1 MNLTEESCHDHDHLC
16 RHLLPRRGGGDQP
29 YEAIGG
35 RAAVTAAVDRFYRR
49 MLADP
54 ALAAFFPNGVG
65 ARHRAYLVT
74 ILGEALGGPERYR
87 GPDIAGAHHGLASVT
102 LILTGP
108 PATSPPPW
116 TSWPFPVTWPT
127 ASSGSWPGSGRP
139 S

>member
-1 MNLTEESCHDHDHLC
+1 MTMTTCADNCSPAGAEAISV
-16 RHLLPRRGGGDQP
+16 

-35 RAAVTAAVDRFYRR
+35 RAAVTAAVDGFYRR
-49 MLADP
+49 LLADP
-54 ALAAFFPNGVG
+54 ALAPFFPGGVG

-87 GPDIAGAHHGLASVT
+87 GPASPPPTRAWASVT
-102 LILTGP
+102 LILTVP
-108 PATSPPPW
+108 PAISPPSW